1 MDRMK
6 EDETR
11 MNKRERERERERE
24 SKRGFSLD
32 RSCGCQL
39 NVPGQLCSWPSNG
52 FKCES
57 SL

>member
-39 NVPGQLCSWPSNG
+39 NVPGPVVFVAIERIQV
-52 FKCES
+52 
-57 SL
+57 